1 MDQQGAYGAGKS
13 GEAFNMVDF
22 IKKPKTILRLTSWL
36 FSLIVFACIISEG
49 PDRDGNCIFGEKA
62 SACHFAVAIGVMAF
76 ITATVFFIFDLV
88 FPSISSASKRKKVVM
103 VDLGTSGLWAFLYFV
118 GFCLLVDTWRKK
130 EGSGAELE
138 YGADNARAAIAF
150 SFFSIFTWAGLAYYA
165 LQAYRQGTLS
175 AFAPSYDQDQ
185 DQFPNQSSA
194 PYKSYPGTGDMM
206 KPYQQG
212 PFSNQESTE
221 GISPPQAGNY
231 DPPSY

>member
-13 GEAFNMVDF
+13 GESFNTVEF
-22 IKKPKTILRLTSWL
+22 IKKPKTILRLTSWV
-36 FSLIVFACIISEG
+36 FSLVVFACIISEG
-49 PDRDGNCIFGEKA
+49 VDNHQNCIFGTKA
-62 SACHFAVAIGVMAF
+62 SACNYAVAIGVMAF

-103 VDLGTSGLWAFLYFV
+103 VDLGTAGLWTFLYFV
-118 GFCLLVDTWRKK
+118 GFCLLVDTWRNKTGAK
-130 EGSGAELE
+130 AELE

-150 SFFSIFTWAGLAYYA
+150 SFFSIFTWAGLTYYS

-175 AFAPSYDQDQ
+175 AFAPSYDETEY
-185 DQFPNQSSA
+185 PGNQSSA

-206 KPYQQG
+206 KPYQQA

-221 GISPPQAGNY
+221 GVSPPQPGNY